1 MCVLCVS
8 RIGIGSIL
16 SIAIIILKI
25 NNDTF
30 TVSYCCWLHEC
41 ITLLPC
47 QHMII
52 TLDTHG
58 KKKKWY
64 RVSIRVVQ
72 VQSDSTELSVH
83 TFHITDLWWWLCI
96 SLCWY
101 IYHMLT
107 YNANERVV
115 SEIKVRHQHL
125 GGYNITDGRFYVL
138 LPNNIS
144 ELNHYICGPLTDRKD

>member
-58 KKKKWY
+58 KKKNGTECPSVWY
-64 RVSIRVVQ
+64 KYNPTAQNCQCIPFTSLTCDGDYVYHYADIFI
-72 VQSDSTELSVH
+72 TCWH
-83 TFHITDLWWWLCI
+83 T
-96 SLCWY
+96 
-101 IYHMLT
+101 MLMK
-107 YNANERVV
+107 E
-115 SEIKVRHQHL
+115 
-125 GGYNITDGRFYVL
+125 
-138 LPNNIS
+138 
-144 ELNHYICGPLTDRKD
+144 